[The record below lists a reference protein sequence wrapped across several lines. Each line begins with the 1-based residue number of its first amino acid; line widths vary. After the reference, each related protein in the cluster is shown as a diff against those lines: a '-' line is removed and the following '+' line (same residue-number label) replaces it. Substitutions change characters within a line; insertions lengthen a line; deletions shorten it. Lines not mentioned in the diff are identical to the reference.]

1 LHKQKRLRSYPTLT
15 DDPEWYKDALIYE
28 LHVRAFA
35 DSNGDGI
42 GDFRGLIER
51 LDYLADLGVSA
62 LWLLPFYPSPLRDGG
77 YDISDYLG
85 VHPSYGTLED
95 FKAFLDAAHERGMRV
110 ITELVINHTS
120 SDHAWFQSARTS
132 APGSAEREFYVWSD
146 RADKYADARVIFQD
160 FEVSNWTWDPIA
172 KAYYWHRFYS
182 HQPDLNFDNPAV
194 HEAIFRVLDYWLSLG
209 VDGVRLD
216 AVPYLYERE
225 GTNCE
230 NLPET
235 HGFLQKLRAHV
246 DAKFKNRM
254 LLAEA
259 NQWPIDAAAYFGA
272 GDECHMNFHFPLM
285 PRLFMALHSED
296 AFPIVDILTQTP
308 AIPESCQWATFL
320 RNHDELTLE
329 MVTDE
334 DRDLMYRV
342 YANEDRARINLGI
355 RRRLF
360 PLLRERRRVE
370 LLNALLFALPGTPVL
385 YYGDEIGMGDNIYL
399 GDRDGVRT
407 PMQWDSDR
415 NAGFSRASPQKL
427 YLPVIVEPEFH
438 YEAVN
443 VAAQQ
448 GNPSS
453 LLWSMKQLI
462 ALRKRHRV
470 LSRGGLR
477 FLRPTNPKV
486 LAFLREDEHERILIV
501 ANLSRNAQSA
511 DLDLAQFSGNIPRE
525 LFGRSKFPEVGS
537 APYRMTFG
545 PHQLFWFSLESNQ
558 SSRVSQPKP
567 LRLRDSWRNFVE
579 EPARSALAE
588 RLARFARE
596 QRWYRSK
603 ALALRNAEIEDVCFF
618 DQFAAKDS
626 FLVLLAIELDGGVH
640 ETYFLPLRFAPSVGA
655 ENPKADA
662 PAALVTELEITG
674 EGEPVRGAF
683 LDASAARGFAEILL
697 SLFRE
702 RGTIDS
708 ENGRLSGDLF
718 GASEGTAPSVAE
730 LEPRFVPFDQ
740 SNSTILY
747 GNAWI
752 LKLLRKV
759 EPGLN
764 VELEVGRFLARAEPR
779 VKVPRPLGSLELD
792 SESGTRTLAVLSEF
806 VENRGSAWSVT
817 QESLFTFFERILT
830 ADYPLE
836 VPAAPSTHPAEC
848 TEQVPEALVR
858 LASPYFTLVRLLA
871 ERSAELHR
879 ALGRPTSEAG
889 FGEEP
894 YSVLHQHSLFQT
906 AHAALARIFAQLRE
920 NLSSL
925 PEDVRARSQAALALE
940 RQLDEKLRQI
950 VNAKLNVTR
959 IRCHGDYHL
968 GQVLF
973 TGDDFVII
981 DFEGEPGRPPTER
994 RYKRSPLRD
1003 VAGMLRSFAYAT
1015 DSALASERLRSE
1027 DRARLAPW
1035 AESFRAWVSVAF
1047 IRGYLAG
1054 IAGQSFC
1061 PRTPAVAR
1069 TLLEFFELE
1078 KALYEV
1084 NYELNNRPHFLFVP
1098 ITGLLRIAATGSS
1111 HSTADASRGGT
1122 R

>member
-1 LHKQKRLRSYPTLT
+1 MPVSVERKPKRLRSYPTLSN
-15 DDPEWYKDALIYE
+15 DPEWYKDALIYE

-42 GDFRGLIER
+42 GDFAGLVDK
-51 LDYLADLGVSA
+51 LDYLADLGVTA

-77 YDISDYLG
+77 YDISDYWG
-85 VHPSYGTLED
+85 VHPNYGTLDD
-95 FKAFLDAAHERGMRV
+95 FKRFLDAAHARGMRV

-120 SDHAWFQSARTS
+120 SDHAWFRAARQSP
-132 APGSAEREFYVWSD
+132 PGSPERDFYVWSD
-146 RADKYADARVIFQD
+146 RADKYTDARVIFQD

-194 HEAIFRVLDYWLSLG
+194 HGAIFEVLDYWLELG

-235 HGFLQKLRAHV
+235 HEFLRKLRSHV
-246 DAKFKNRM
+246 DSKFKNRM

-259 NQWPIDAAAYFGA
+259 NQWPIDAAAYFGK

-342 YANEDRARINLGI
+342 YATEDRARINLGI

-415 NAGFSRASPQKL
+415 NAGFSKANPQKL

-448 GNPSS
+448 ENPAS

-462 ALRKRHRV
+462 AMRKRHRV
-470 LSRGGLR
+470 LSRGKLR
-477 FLRPTNPKV
+477 FLSPSNPKV
-486 LAFLREDEHERILIV
+486 LAFLREDGEERILVV
-501 ANLSRNAQSA
+501 ANLSRNAQYTE
-511 DLDLAQFSGNIPRE
+511 LDLAEHVGSFPRE
-525 LFGRSKFPEVGS
+525 VFGRSKFPEI
-537 APYRMTFG
+537 ADRPYPLTLG
-545 PHQLFWFSLESNQ
+545 GHQVFWFSLDANQ
-558 SSRVSQPKP
+558 GARASAQLGP
-567 LRLRDSWRNFVE
+567 LSISESWRNLVR
-579 EPARSALAE
+579 EPARAALAE
-588 RLARFARE
+588 RLARYARE

-603 ALALRNAEIEDVCFF
+603 SLPAKNVEIEDVCFLGDSVTG
-618 DQFAAKDS
+618 DQC
-626 FLVLLAIELDGGVH
+626 LVVLGVELEDGTR
-640 ETYFLPLRFAPSVGA
+640 ESYSMPLRFSATSTSSSSDGPASLI
-655 ENPKADA
+655 ADVEIDIA
-662 PAALVTELEITG
+662 GEIT
-674 EGEPVRGAF
+674 RGSL
-683 LDASAARGFAEILL
+683 LDASASRGFADALL
-697 SLFRE
+697 SLL
-702 RGTIDS
+702 RGPGAAFGEGGALRGNLFTG
-708 ENGRLSGDLF
+708 EVPSGV
-718 GASEGTAPSVAE
+718 P
-730 LEPRFVPFDQ
+730 LEPRFLPLEQ
-740 SNSTILY
+740 SNSTILF
-747 GNAWI
+747 GSVWL
-752 LKLLRKV
+752 LKLLRKL
-759 EPGLN
+759 EPGAN
-764 VELEVGRFLARAEPR
+764 MELEVGRFLEARTPR
-779 VKVPRPLGSLELD
+779 PHVPRPVGAIELGSEH
-792 SESGTRTLAVLSEF
+792 GGRTLAVLSEY

-817 QESLFTFFERILT
+817 LQSLFTFFERVLT
-830 ADYPLE
+830 AEAPPVVPL
-836 VPAAPSTHPAEC
+836 PSGHPAESA
-848 TEQVPEALVR
+848 EAVPDDLAR

-871 ERSAELHR
+871 ERTAELHR
-879 ALGRPTSEAG
+879 ALGSASHEPG
-889 FGEEP
+889 FGQEP
-894 YSVLHQHSLFQT
+894 FSVLHQHSLYQN
-906 AHAALARIFAQLRE
+906 AHTELARCFSRLRAQR
-920 NLSSL
+920 SSL
-925 PEDVRARSQAALALE
+925 PTEAAELATRVLARQSVIDE
-940 RQLDEKLRQI
+940 QLRLITRGKVE
-950 VNAKLNVTR
+950 VSR

-981 DFEGEPGRPPTER
+981 DFEGEPGRPVSDR

-1003 VAGMLRSFAYAT
+1003 VAGMLRSFAYAAE
-1015 DSALASERLRSE
+1015 SALRSERVRPE
-1027 DRARLAPW
+1027 DRARLAHF
-1035 AESFRAWVSVAF
+1035 AEAFRAWVCVSF
-1047 IRGYLAG
+1047 TRTYLAG
-1054 IAGQSFC
+1054 IAGEGYC
-1061 PRTPAVAR
+1061 PKTPAQAR
-1069 TLLEFFELE
+1069 LLLDFYELE
-1078 KALYEV
+1078 KVLYEV
-1084 NYELNNRPHFLFVP
+1084 NYELNNRPHWLAVP
-1098 ITGLLRIAATGSS
+1098 LAGLARI
-1111 HSTADASRGGT
+1111 ADASA
-1122 R
+1122 

>member
-1 LHKQKRLRSYPTLT
+1 MRKQKRLRSGGALS

-42 GDFRGLIER
+42 GDFGGLLEK
-51 LDYLADLGVSA
+51 LDYLADLGVTA

-77 YDISDYLG
+77 YDISDYYG
-85 VHPSYGTLED
+85 VHANYGTLED
-95 FKAFLDAAHERGMRV
+95 FKRFLEAAHARGMRV

-120 SDHAWFQSARTS
+120 SDHVWFQNARTS
-132 APGSAEREFYVWSD
+132 APGSLARDFYVWSD

-194 HEAIFRVLDYWLSLG
+194 HEAIFEVLDYWLELG

-235 HGFLQKLRAHV
+235 HAFLRKLRARV
-246 DAKFKNRM
+246 DQKFKHRM

-259 NQWPIDAAAYFGA
+259 NQWPIDAASYFGD
-272 GDECHMNFHFPLM
+272 GDECHMNFNFPLM

-296 AFPIVDILTQTP
+296 AFPIVDILAQTP

-334 DRDLMYRV
+334 DRDYMYRV
-342 YANEDRARINLGI
+342 YAAEDRARLNLGI

-415 NAGFSRASPQKL
+415 NAGFSKASPQRL

-448 GNPSS
+448 ENPAS

-462 ALRKRHRV
+462 AMRKQHRV
-470 LSRGGLR
+470 LSRGKLR
-477 FLRPTNPKV
+477 FLSPSNPKV
-486 LAFLREDEHERILIV
+486 LAFLREDEQERILVV
-501 ANLSRNAQSA
+501 ANLSRNAQYCE
-511 DLDLAQFSGNIPRE
+511 LELAEHLGSLPRE
-525 LFGRSKFPEVGS
+525 LFGRSRFPEIS
-537 APYRMTFG
+537 ERPYPLTLSG
-545 PHQLFWFSLESNQ
+545 HQVFWFGLESNQ
-558 SSRVSQPKP
+558 GSRAASELGALTLSGTWQ
-567 LRLRDSWRNFVE
+567 NFAV

-588 RLARFARE
+588 RLGRYARE

-603 ALALRNAEIEDVCFF
+603 AVPVKTAEIEDICLFGEASAS
-618 DQFAAKDS
+618 DHC
-626 FLVLLAIELDGGVH
+626 LLLLSVELEDATR
-640 ETYFLPLRFAPSVGA
+640 ETYVMPLRFAPATQAQATNEARASLICDIEIA
-655 ENPKADA
+655 A
-662 PAALVTELEITG
+662 PA
-674 EGEPVRGAF
+674 EGQSSRGAL
-683 LDASAARGFAEILL
+683 LDATASRPFAETLL
-697 SLFRE
+697 RLFRE
-702 RGTIDS
+702 HAVFASEAGT
-708 ENGRLSGDLF
+708 LSGKLF
-718 GASEGTAPSVAE
+718 AGEASAPETAA
-730 LEPRFVPFDQ
+730 LEPRFLPLEQ
-740 SNSTILY
+740 SNSTILF
-747 GNAWI
+747 GTKWL
-752 LKLLRKV
+752 LKLLRKL
-759 EPGLN
+759 EAGAN
-764 VELEVGRFLARAEPR
+764 MELEIGRFLATAQPST
-779 VKVPRPLGSLELD
+779 KVPRPLGTLELS
-792 SESGTRTLAVLSEF
+792 SEAGTRTLAVLSEY

-817 QESLFTFFERILT
+817 LASLFTFFERVLT
-830 ADYPLE
+830 GDAQAGSVPL
-836 VPAAPSTHPAEC
+836 PSAHPAEC
-848 TEQVPEALVR
+848 SEAIPEELVR
-858 LASPYFTLVRLLA
+858 LASPYFTQVRLLG
-871 ERSAELHR
+871 ERTAELHR
-879 ALGRPTSEAG
+879 ALGGPTSEPG
-889 FGEEP
+889 FGQEP
-894 YSVLHQHSLFQT
+894 FSVLHQHSLYQN
-906 AHAALARIFAQLRE
+906 AHTELARGFAELRKKQRGLPDDARE
-920 NLSSL
+920 LAQAVLAQQSSIDDKL
-925 PEDVRARSQAALALE
+925 RRITRARTA
-940 RQLDEKLRQI
+940 
-950 VNAKLNVTR
+950 VTR

-981 DFEGEPGRPPTER
+981 DFEGEPGRPLSER

-1003 VAGMLRSFAYAT
+1003 VAGMLRSFAYAAE
-1015 DSALASERLRSE
+1015 SALRSE
-1027 DRARLAPW
+1027 RVRPADRARLAPW
-1035 AESFRAWVSVAF
+1035 AETFRAWVCVSFV
-1047 IRGYLAG
+1047 RTYLAG
-1054 IAGQSFC
+1054 IADQAYC
-1061 PRTPAVAR
+1061 PKSPESAR
-1069 TLLEFFELE
+1069 VLLEFYELE

-1084 NYELNNRPHFLFVP
+1084 SYELNNRPTWVAVP
-1098 ITGLLRIAATGSS
+1098 LAGLARLAATP
-1111 HSTADASRGGT
+1111 
-1122 R
+1122 

>member
-1 LHKQKRLRSYPTLT
+1 MSASIERKAKRLRSYPSLS

-42 GDFRGLIER
+42 GDFAGLVDK
-51 LDYLADLGVSA
+51 LDYLADLGVTA

-77 YDISDYLG
+77 YDISDYFG
-85 VHPSYGTLED
+85 IHANYGTLDD
-95 FKAFLDAAHERGMRV
+95 FKSFLDAAHARGMRV

-120 SDHAWFQSARTS
+120 SDHAWFQRARVS
-132 APGSAEREFYVWSD
+132 PPGSPERDLYVWSD
-146 RADKYADARVIFQD
+146 RADRYADARVIFQD

-182 HQPDLNFDNPAV
+182 HQPDLNFDNLEV
-194 HEAIFRVLDYWLSLG
+194 HEAIFKVLDYWLELG

-235 HGFLQKLRAHV
+235 HGFLKKLRARV
-246 DAKFKNRM
+246 DEKFKNRM

-259 NQWPIDAAAYFGA
+259 NQWPVDAAAYFGN

-308 AIPESCQWATFL
+308 AIPDSCQWATFL

-334 DRDLMYRV
+334 DRDYMYRV
-342 YANEDRARINLGI
+342 YATEDRARINLGI

-415 NAGFSRASPQKL
+415 NAGFSKASPQRL

-448 GNPSS
+448 DNPAS

-462 ALRKRHRV
+462 AMRKRHRV
-470 LSRGGLR
+470 LSRGTLR
-477 FLRPTNPKV
+477 FLSPTNPKV
-486 LAFLREDEHERILIV
+486 LAFLREDDNERILVV
-501 ANLSRNAQSA
+501 ANLSRNAQYTE
-511 DLDLAQFSGNIPRE
+511 LDLAEHLGSMPRE
-525 LFGRSKFPEVGS
+525 VFGRSRFPEI
-537 APYRMTFG
+537 ADRPYPLTLG
-545 PHQLFWFSLESNQ
+545 GHQVFWFSLESNQ
-558 SSRVSQPKP
+558 GTRASAELGP
-567 LRLRDSWRNFVE
+567 LALSGSWQNFGI

-588 RLARFARE
+588 RLSRYARE

-603 ALALRNAEIEDVCFF
+603 AVGTKSAEIEEICLFGPPGTGDH
-618 DQFAAKDS
+618 
-626 FLVLLAIELDGGVH
+626 FLVLLAVELEDGSREV
-640 ETYFLPLRFAPSVGA
+640 YSMPLRFAASAQSQPATSELRA
-655 ENPKADA
+655 SLIADVEISA
-662 PAALVTELEITG
+662 PAEGQSASGAL
-674 EGEPVRGAF
+674 
-683 LDASAARGFAEILL
+683 LDASASRAFAQILL
-697 SLFRE
+697 DLFRSQNALP
-702 RGTIDS
+702 T
-708 ENGRLSGDLF
+708 ENGSLRGQLF
-718 GASEGTAPSVAE
+718 ASAGSEADAAA
-730 LEPRFVPFDQ
+730 LEPRFLPFDQ

-747 GNAWI
+747 GSKWL

-759 EPGLN
+759 EFGPN
-764 VELEVGRFLARAEPR
+764 MELEVGRFFAQATPPA
-779 VKVPRPLGSLELD
+779 KVPHPAGTLELSSD
-792 SESGTRTLAVLSEF
+792 VGTRTLAVLSEY

-817 QESLFTFFERILT
+817 LESLFTFFERIVT
-830 ADYPLE
+830 NEASAE
-836 VPAAPSTHPAEC
+836 VVRAPSAHPAEC
-848 TEQVPEALVR
+848 TDEIPEELVR

-871 ERSAELHR
+871 ERTAEMHR
-879 ALGRPTSEAG
+879 ALGSASSEPG
-889 FGEEP
+889 FGQEP
-894 YSVLHQHSLFQT
+894 FSMLHQHSLYQS
-906 AHAALARIFAQLRE
+906 AHTELARGFSKLRD
-920 NLSSL
+920 SSSKL
-925 PEDVRARSQAALALE
+925 PEDARELARRVLDQQAAI
-940 RQLDEKLRQI
+940 DDKLRL
-950 VNAKLNVTR
+950 VTRAKADVTR

-981 DFEGEPGRPPTER
+981 DFEGEPGRPLSDR

-1003 VAGMLRSFAYAT
+1003 VAGMMRSFAYAAEN
-1015 DSALASERLRSE
+1015 ALRSERLRPE

-1035 AESFRAWVSVAF
+1035 AEAFRAWVCVSFV
-1047 IRGYLAG
+1047 RTYLAG
-1054 IAGQSFC
+1054 IAGETYC
-1061 PRTPAVAR
+1061 PKTPELAR
-1069 TLLEFFELE
+1069 VLLEFYELE
-1078 KALYEV
+1078 KVLYEV
-1084 NYELNNRPHFLFVP
+1084 NYELNNRPTWVP
-1098 ITGLLRIAATGSS
+1098 VPLAGLARIAA
-1111 HSTADASRGGT
+1111 ARA
-1122 R
+1122 